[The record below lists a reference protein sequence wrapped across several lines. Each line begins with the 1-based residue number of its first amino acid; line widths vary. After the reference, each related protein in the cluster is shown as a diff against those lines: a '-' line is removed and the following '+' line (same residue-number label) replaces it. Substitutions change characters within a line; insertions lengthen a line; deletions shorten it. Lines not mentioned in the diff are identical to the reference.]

1 MQNYITHLDTSKLV
15 RLLVLFLNHF
25 LLIKA
30 RDNCTCHLIQSQNFR
45 ERQIGITSVLDIE
58 KHSKWSD
65 FHVKACT
72 NFLKFYHIA
81 NFVKKCFNTT

>member
-30 RDNCTCHLIQSQNFR
+30 RDHRHQAPRLTTIVLAILSSRKTLEKDRLESQAFLTLKSIRSGLIF
-45 ERQIGITSVLDIE
+45 T
-58 KHSKWSD
+58 
-65 FHVKACT
+65 
-72 NFLKFYHIA
+72 
-81 NFVKKCFNTT
+81 